1 MSLLRI
7 FWRSVFIKTRLPIRK
22 DLAAVLQFPS
32 GETYG
37 CNSHN
42 LQHIKTFLSDRYAI
56 PDDMA
61 LQVLTHKSFTNG
73 LKPYNEKLSAMGSKL
88 LNLFSAKFVVEGAT
102 TNELAVNGK
111 NLDVLGTP
119 IAKELGGRMA
129 LGLFAKASKLNTI
142 MFWKSYN
149 SLLSFQESGEL
160 KVSAQMMYALV
171 GAVTF
176 IHGKKAAEMF
186 VREKL
191 LDGPNSLEN
200 IAAAFLEK
208 Q

>member
-1 MSLLRI
+1 M
-7 FWRSVFIKTRLPIRK
+7 PIRRDPAK
-22 DLAAVLQFPS
+22 VLQLAT

-37 CNSHN
+37 VSEQN
-42 LQHIKTFLSDRYAI
+42 LTLIKLFLSDKYAI
-56 PDDMA
+56 PDELA

-88 LNLFSAKFVVEGAT
+88 LNLFLAKFVVEAST
-102 TNELAVNGK
+102 QNELAVNGK
-111 NLDVLGTP
+111 NLDVLGSP

-129 LGLFAKASKLNTI
+129 LGLFAKSAKLNSP

-149 SLLSFQESGEL
+149 SLLTFEESGEM

-176 IHGKKAAEMF
+176 IHGKKVAETF
-186 VREKL
+186 VKEKL
-191 LDGPNSLEN
+191 LEGPNSLEN
-200 IAAAFLEK
+200 IASNFLE
-208 Q
+208 QNQE